1 MIAATAAG
9 RFLITMMIN
18 DLLEFGINSLAR
30 RKSIM
35 TIIEAIKGPNATN
48 DNIPHHL
55 TVPQQPASA
64 TPITTH
70 QPETP
75 KADILLHRA
84 SDSCDPNAAKDSE
97 QQENKQMTVRQH
109 DKKRLSLF
117 LSLLS

>member
-1 MIAATAAG
+1 MTID
-9 RFLITMMIN
+9 
-18 DLLEFGINSLAR
+18 DLLEFGINPLAR

-55 TVPQQPASA
+55 TVPQQPATA

-97 QQENKQMTVRQH
+97 QQENKQLTVTLRQY

>member
-1 MIAATAAG
+1 
-9 RFLITMMIN
+9 MIN

-55 TVPQQPASA
+55 PVPQQPATA

-70 QPETP
+70 QPATP
-75 KADILLHRA
+75 KYDILSHRV
-84 SDSCDPNAAKDSE
+84 SGSCDPNAAKDSE
-97 QQENKQMTVRQH
+97 QQENKQMTVTLRQH